1 MNILA
6 SKVVSH
12 ACSSIRTLMRNAVLQ
27 KDDVLQFDFRGS
39 YRFTKRGGV
48 KFTPVEPEE
57 VVPKEPVKNPV
68 GFRL

>member
-1 MNILA
+1 
-6 SKVVSH
+6 
-12 ACSSIRTLMRNAVLQ
+12 MRNAVLQ